1 MNEQAVQTV
10 ISEYAIENANLRLA
24 VATLKAENDQLKTQ
38 LEVEKAEEEKEVK
51 K

>member
-1 MNEQAVQTV
+1 MNEQAVQQV

-38 LEVEKAEEEKEVK
+38 LEADKKEVK

>member
-1 MNEQAVQTV
+1 MNEQVAQQV

-24 VATLKAENDQLKTQ
+24 VATLKLEIEKLKNE
-38 LEVEKAEEEKEVK
+38 LEPDKKEVK

>member
-38 LEVEKAEEEKEVK
+38 LEADKKEVK

>member
-1 MNEQAVQTV
+1 MNEQAIQTV

-38 LEVEKAEEEKEVK
+38 LEADKKEVK